1 MNERLV
7 ARIVSFDED
16 EVMAVFAFFADEGE
30 SVDYLMLQY
39 LLETD
44 EQDRHL
50 RLDGLYIERN
60 DQVLGCYRG
69 VESIKQIGNRIEI
82 DLNAKGKRQLKVE
95 RMVIVPVHWSPLID
109 QGLARLAEL
118 SCGEFKVQVQ

>member
-30 SVDYLMLQY
+30 SADYLMLQY
-39 LLETD
+39 PLETD

-60 DQVLGCYRG
+60 DQAFGCYRG
-69 VESIKQIGNRIEI
+69 VESIKRIGDRIEI

-109 QGLARLAEL
+109 QGLARLTEL